1 MPGCAVADAY
11 LRFACPGR
19 ALGDL
24 DALNPHRVAVH
35 VDFIRPSSVLIV
47 PRARFLESLRA
58 SVEMMEIYADLAI
71 LKQESALEGMLA
83 NFTLDLEARLRVF
96 LLSAITSFAELQRCG
111 WNLCP
116 LGLTITELS
125 RILSADRS
133 WVSTKVNDWIKLGD
147 ARKDGR
153 KLYLHGRLFDSVWDW
168 GCGKQNQRSSP
179 EGLKAEPKPIVHY
192 AELRRKRAGL

>member
-1 MPGCAVADAY
+1 MRPKSAFSPKDWPHSLVWLA
-11 LRFACPGR
+11 PGR

-24 DALNPHRVAVH
+24 DALNPHRVAVQ

-96 LLSAITSFAELQRCG
+96 LLSAIT
-111 WNLCP
+111 
-116 LGLTITELS
+116 ELS

-168 GCGKQNQRSSP
+168 GCGNQNLRSSP
-179 EGLKAEPKPIVHY
+179 EGLKAEPKPIEHY
-192 AELRRKRAGL
+192 AELRRKRAGLS